1 MITSKDSLNW
11 LNLQLIECIDALI
24 QSVRQQT
31 PSTDKIL
38 VAAFYKF
45 VDWNDFKDLKLRL
58 ESVCEK
64 AGTLGTILLAP
75 EGINGTISGTDQGI
89 QEVLEFLWQDD
100 RLTDLAPK
108 YSMTRNKTF
117 YRMKIKLKKE
127 IVSMGVPETKPVAI
141 TGAMVPPKE
150 WNKVIEDPE
159 MLIIDTRNDYE
170 YSIGTF
176 RNALNLNT
184 TSFREFPE
192 WVEKELKP
200 LLVSNKEK
208 KVAMFCTGGIR
219 CEKASSYLLSIGFD
233 EVLQLEGG
241 ILKYLEEIDPNDSQW
256 EGECFVF
263 DERVSLKHG
272 LIKGE
277 YDMCHACRM
286 PIDENDKTSQHY
298 VEGVSCPRCY
308 DFHSKEKKEGFTER
322 QKQIQIA
329 KKQNKTHI
337 GQKI

>member
-127 IVSMGVPETKPVAI
+127 IVSLGVPETKPAAI

-308 DFHSKEKKEGFTER
+308 DFHSKEKKEGFIER

>member
-1 MITSKDSLNW
+1 MITNKDSLNW

-89 QEVLEFLWQDD
+89 QEVLEYLWQDD
-100 RLTDLAPK
+100 RLADLTPK
-108 YSMTRNKTF
+108 YSITTDKTF

-127 IVSMGVPETKPVAI
+127 IVSMGVPKTKPAAT
-141 TGAMVPPKE
+141 TGTMVPPKE

-159 MLIIDTRNDYE
+159 MLVIDTRNDYE

-176 RNALNLNT
+176 RNALNPNT

-200 LLVSNKEK
+200 LLVNNKEK

-219 CEKASSYLLSIGFD
+219 CEKASSYLLGIGFD

-272 LIKGE
+272 LIKGD

>member
-1 MITSKDSLNW
+1 
-11 LNLQLIECIDALI
+11 
-24 QSVRQQT
+24 VRQQI

-89 QEVLEFLWQDD
+89 QEVLEYLWQDD
-100 RLTDLAPK
+100 RLADLTPK
-108 YSMTRNKTF
+108 YSITTDKTF

-127 IVSMGVPETKPVAI
+127 IVSMGVPKTKPAAT
-141 TGAMVPPKE
+141 TGTMVPPKE

-159 MLIIDTRNDYE
+159 MLVIDTRNDYE

-176 RNALNLNT
+176 RNALNPNT

-192 WVEKELKP
+192 WVENKLKP
-200 LLVSNKEK
+200 LLVNDKEK

-219 CEKASSYLLSIGFD
+219 CEKASSYLLSIGYD
-233 EVLQLEGG
+233 KVLQLEGG

-272 LIKGE
+272 LIKGDH
-277 YDMCHACRM
+277 DMCHACRM

>member
-1 MITSKDSLNW
+1 VITSKDSLNW

-159 MLIIDTRNDYE
+159 MLIIDTRNNYE

-176 RNALNLNT
+176 RNALNPNT

-200 LLVSNKEK
+200 LLVNNKEK

-272 LIKGE
+272 LIKGD

>member
-1 MITSKDSLNW
+1 MFQPI
-11 LNLQLIECIDALI
+11 
-24 QSVRQQT
+24 
-31 PSTDKIL
+31 
-38 VAAFYKF
+38 KF
-45 VDWNDFKDLKLRL
+45 DHFVL
-58 ESVCEK
+58 
-64 AGTLGTILLAP
+64 LG
-75 EGINGTISGTDQGI
+75 
-89 QEVLEFLWQDD
+89 
-100 RLTDLAPK
+100 
-108 YSMTRNKTF
+108 
-117 YRMKIKLKKE
+117 
-127 IVSMGVPETKPVAI
+127 
-141 TGAMVPPKE
+141 
-150 WNKVIEDPE
+150 
-159 MLIIDTRNDYE
+159 
-170 YSIGTF
+170 
-176 RNALNLNT
+176 
-184 TSFREFPE
+184 
-192 WVEKELKP
+192 
-200 LLVSNKEK
+200 
-208 KVAMFCTGGIR
+208 
-219 CEKASSYLLSIGFD
+219 IGFD

-272 LIKGE
+272 LIKGD